1 MGGFARRERVRYA
14 TFIVLCPQYIELLSV
29 VVLAF
34 PGQHSPVDAKEL
46 FGLRLQALR
55 KERGL
60 SQERLAELIDRSKDA
75 VSKMERGINFPA
87 FDTLLKLSE
96 MLGVPLVDIVGDI
109 DRPGVTVQWVALHAR
124 LAVTVQDLDEKTLG
138 VLVDQAEALRR
149 LAPAPPRKS
158 AFKAR

>member
-1 MGGFARRERVRYA
+1 MD
-14 TFIVLCPQYIELLSV
+14 TKQ
-29 VVLAF
+29 
-34 PGQHSPVDAKEL
+34 L

-75 VSKMERGINFPA
+75 ISKMERGINLPA

-96 MLGVPLVDIVGDI
+96 MLGVSLADLIGDF
-109 DRPGVTVQWVALHAR
+109 DRPDVTGEWVELHAR
-124 LAVTVQDLDEKTLG
+124 LSVIARDMDGKTLS

-149 LAPAPPRKS
+149 LVPRKAS
-158 AFKAR
+158 VKAR